1 MTKHEEDEV
10 DGCDIILVV
19 LNRDWRKQFSHVD
32 QDISAL
38 PVPQTLPKKVDLRPW
53 KINSCFRDHTFYGN
67 HIIWARVI
75 MIDANHISQRL
86 A

>member
-1 MTKHEEDEV
+1 LT
-10 DGCDIILVV
+10 DGTLFWWV
-19 LNRDWRKQFSHVD
+19 LNRDWRKQSSHVD

-38 PVPQTLPKKVDLRPW
+38 PVPQALHKKVDLRPW
-53 KINSCFRDHTFYGN
+53 KISSCFRDHTFYGN